1 VEPNF
6 IAQASQGPL
15 RGGRTHPLSSS

>member
-6 IAQASQGPL
+6 IAQASQGSL
-15 RGGRTHPLSSS
+15 RGGRTHPLSSP